1 MSIRFTKSPP
11 AGSMGQTGTVTT
23 DWLGRRVLHYAHQGG
38 AREAPSSTL
47 FAFRQAVDAG
57 ADALEMDVHMT
68 LDGHLVVAHDE
79 TIERTTPAAG
89 RIDLLTLQQLQA
101 LDFAHWWAPGYDAVT
116 GLEDHHYPLR
126 GRAPAESALGVA
138 LLSEVL
144 TAFPA
149 TLLNFDIKG
158 GRVPYEQELAD
169 TLRTYGRADDVI
181 VASFHDKH
189 LRDFRSVAP
198 EICTS
203 SALDESYA
211 IAKALSE
218 GSTIELAVSLVAL
231 QVPFRFTP
239 EGDTLFDAGL
249 VDAAHARGLAVHVW
263 TINDEAEMC
272 EVIATG
278 VDGIMTDYPRR
289 LQSVMSRQG
298 VPRWR

>member
-1 MSIRFTKSPP
+1 M
-11 AGSMGQTGTVTT
+11 
-23 DWLGRRVLHYAHQGG
+23 LGA
-38 AREAPSSTL
+38 
-47 FAFRQAVDAG
+47 
-57 ADALEMDVHMT
+57 
-68 LDGHLVVAHDE
+68 
-79 TIERTTPAAG
+79 
-89 RIDLLTLQQLQA
+89 
-101 LDFAHWWAPGYDAVT
+101 AVT
-116 GLEDHHYPLR
+116 RRTRNIECCIAPLVLRR
-126 GRAPAESALGVA
+126 GVHTG
-138 LLSEVL
+138 
-144 TAFPA
+144 
-149 TLLNFDIKG
+149 D
-158 GRVPYEQELAD
+158 
-169 TLRTYGRADDVI
+169 
-181 VASFHDKH
+181 DKH